1 MLTDMQTEREELSI
15 ANRYC
20 RNYQL
25 QVCNWVVSSPSDT
38 FCCCCALNRKVPDPQ
53 EGSNF
58 DKWQKLEF
66 AKHRLVYQLILLGL
80 PLVPKSADAARGL
93 AFDFLTTDNP
103 EGAVTGHANG
113 IVTILLT
120 EADSVEREQLRKEMS
135 EPYRTLIGHFRHEI
149 GHYYWPQR
157 IGNSTISTF
166 RDLFGDE
173 SADYGAS
180 LKSYYAN
187 KPMAGWSEH
196 FISKYATSHPWE
208 DWAET
213 WAHYLHLM
221 DTLET
226 GHYSGIGLSGPG
238 NSGTPEL
245 CPNPYHSDS
254 FAKIFRW
261 SVALT
266 AAGNS
271 LNRSMGLPDIYPF
284 VIPLTVV
291 KKLEFIHSIMPN
303 NTEKRMASVTE

>member
-1 MLTDMQTEREELSI
+1 M
-15 ANRYC
+15 
-20 RNYQL
+20 
-25 QVCNWVVSSPSDT
+25 QVCNWVVRSPDAT
-38 FCCCCALNRKVPDPQ
+38 FCRCCALNRRVPDPR

-80 PLVPKSADAARGL
+80 PLVPKMTDPDRGL
-93 AFDFLTTDNP
+93 AFEFLSTDNP
-103 EGAVTGHANG
+103 EGAVTGHSNG

-120 EADSVEREQLRKEMS
+120 EADSVEREQLRKQMS

-149 GHYYWPQR
+149 GHYYWPYL
-157 IGNSTISTF
+157 IGDLNMAAF
-166 RDLFGDE
+166 RELFGDE
-173 SADYGAS
+173 RADYGDS
-180 LKSYYAN
+180 LKSYYE
-187 KPMAGWSEH
+187 KSSETVWREN

-226 GHYSGIGLSGPG
+226 GHYSGIGLSRNG
-238 NSGTPEL
+238 NPINPEL
-245 CPNPYHSDS
+245 CPNPYLSES
-254 FAKIFRW
+254 FKEIFSW

-284 VIPLTVV
+284 VIPGKVF
-291 KKLEFIHSIMPN
+291 KKLEFIHSLVPGSP
-303 NTEKRMASVTE
+303 EKTKATVVV